1 MVREQAMRVLV
12 VDDEEAMRAVLE
24 MRLQEWGFEVSLAA
38 SGAEAREKV
47 ERVAPD
53 VVISD
58 VVLPDTS
65 GLDLLHTL
73 QRGDLR
79 RPVLLITAHG
89 TVELAVDAMKG
100 GAREFLTK
108 PLDIT
113 KLRATLE
120 TFRGEIENR
129 RQTRRLAGELDESS
143 NRFGAFVGQSKVMRE
158 AYRMIADVAA
168 TQAPVLITGE
178 SGTGKE
184 VGARAI
190 HSRSSRSEGPF
201 VAINAAALP
210 KELMESEIFGHEKGA
225 FTGATGVRQGCFE
238 LADGGTLFLDEIAE
252 MPIELQPKLLRVLE
266 DSRVRRLG
274 GSREYQFDVRLLA
287 ATNQE
292 PRRAIEEGRLREDL
306 YYRLNVFTLSLA
318 PLRERSGDLPLLCQH
333 FVGLFNEKH
342 RMAVEGLD
350 EETLDLLEAYP
361 WPGNVRELR
370 NVMERAI
377 LVSGGDTEIRPEH
390 LGLPSVLKRL
400 PRKVELLFDSEPTL
414 EELKK
419 AYFMQLMETYGGH
432 RAKVAAILGISER
445 NTYRLINRYEGDDDG
460 D

>member
-370 NVMERAI
+370 NVMERSVVLAKEGLIETRHLPPYIRRPDSAAGAKISLPLGTTMAEAEKELI
-377 LVSGGDTEIRPEH
+377 LKTLEQVGNNKAEAARR
-390 LGLPSVLKRL
+390 LGLDVKTIRNKLKT
-400 PRKVELLFDSEPTL
+400 FEPPDPI
-414 EELKK
+414 
-419 AYFMQLMETYGGH
+419 A
-432 RAKVAAILGISER
+432 
-445 NTYRLINRYEGDDDG
+445 
-460 D
+460 